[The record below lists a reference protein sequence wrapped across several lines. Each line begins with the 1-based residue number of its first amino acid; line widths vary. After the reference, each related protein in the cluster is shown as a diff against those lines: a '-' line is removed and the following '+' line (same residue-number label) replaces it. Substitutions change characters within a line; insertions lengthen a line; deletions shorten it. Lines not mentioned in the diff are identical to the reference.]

1 MSDDDSPWM
10 DDEPY
15 AAHDGA
21 AAPPSLISQQ
31 EWDKLSTRF
40 SDAGY
45 RDGITQGKNE
55 RLQAGFDQGF
65 VLAAPYARELG
76 SLRGTAAS
84 LLALLTVPSATAKKH
99 SAALVDAAL
108 ASAGGPPA
116 ADRIVAEL
124 RDIVTVLGRLDAV
137 KVMPVDEEAE
147 AHAREHADEGISEV
161 LRERRETR
169 AVEDM
174 MSGLGGGGGGA
185 EDEARGKGG
194 ETAGEAQ
201 VAECRRRLGEV
212 LRVFGLDGALPPT
225 RS

>member
-15 AAHDGA
+15 TAHEGA

-65 VLAAPYARELG
+65 ALAAPYARELG
-76 SLRGTAAS
+76 ALRGMAAS
-84 LLALLTVPSATAKKH
+84 LLALLTVPSANAKKH
-99 SAALVDAAL
+99 AGPLLDAAL
-108 ASAGGPPA
+108 AAAGGPLD

-124 RDIVTVLGRLDAV
+124 RDVVSALGRLDAV

-161 LRERRETR
+161 LRERREMR

-174 MSGLGGGGGGA
+174 MSGLGGGEGG
-185 EDEARGKGG
+185 EARKESG
-194 ETAGEAQ
+194 ETTGEAQ

-212 LRVFGLDGALPPT
+212 LKVFGLEGALPPT

>member
-1 MSDDDSPWM
+1 MSDDGSPWM

-65 VLAAPYARELG
+65 ALAAPYARELG
-76 SLRGTAAS
+76 ALRGMAAT
-84 LLALLTVPSATAKKH
+84 LLALLTVPTANAKKH
-99 SAALVDAAL
+99 AGPLLDAAL

-124 RDIVTVLGRLDAV
+124 RDVVSALARLDAV

-161 LRERRETR
+161 LRERREMR

-174 MSGLGGGGGGA
+174 MSGLGGGEGGA
-185 EDEARGKGG
+185 MRKEGG
-194 ETAGEAQ
+194 ETTGEAQ
-201 VAECRRRLGEV
+201 VAECRRRLGDV
-212 LRVFGLDGALPPT
+212 LKAFGLEGALPPT